1 MDQSSHG
8 VSAPRAMWLTIFAT
22 VGLIAAS
29 ASTLVHYR
37 ILNDPTYSQSFCDV
51 NSTLNCTEAYT
62 SRYGAIAGVPVALF
76 GLLFFAGVLA
86 LIVLC
91 SSSRTAAANLHGYV
105 FAASTIGLAVVL
117 YLGYA
122 SYFILNVVCLLCVGT
137 YVAVIGL
144 FLISG
149 AATTVPLT
157 SLPMRI
163 IDDLKLLVRSP
174 RALTA
179 AVVFAAAAIAAIVV
193 FPEQRVTAAA
203 AGEEEQGQAQIV
215 PAASA
220 AQIQQLEAWL
230 AQQPRVPVVAPSDG
244 AAVVILKFNDYQ
256 CPGCGQTFRDY
267 KPVLAKWAK
276 QAPGKVKFITRD
288 YPLERQCNQFV
299 GQDLHLGACEAAV
312 AVRLAREKGKADA
325 MEEWLY
331 ANQPAMNPD
340 TVKKAAASVGGV
352 TDFDA
357 RFASTLELVKADVAQ
372 GAQLKIGGT
381 PTFFMN
387 GMQLPGL
394 RGEFFD
400 AAIAWE
406 LRRVSGGK

>member
-1 MDQSSHG
+1 M
-8 VSAPRAMWLTIFAT
+8 VRKATPWLTAFAAL
-22 VGLIAAS
+22 GLAA
-29 ASTLVHYR
+29 ATWSTWVHYQ
-37 ILNDPTYSQSFCDV
+37 ILNSPTYESFCDV
-51 NSTLNCTEAYT
+51 NSTLNCTAAYT
-62 SRYGAIAGVPVALF
+62 SRFGAIGGVPVALF
-76 GLLFFAGVLA
+76 GLLFFAGTLVLIA
-86 LIVLC
+86 LC
-91 SSSRTAAANLHGYV
+91 ASSKAAAPNLSGYV

-117 YLGYA
+117 YLAYA
-122 SYFILNVVCLLCVGT
+122 SYFILHVVCLLCAGT
-137 YVAVIGL
+137 YMAVIGL

-149 AATTVPLT
+149 AATNVPLT

-163 IDDLKLLVRSP
+163 LDDLKLLVRTP

-179 AVVFAAAAIAAIVV
+179 TVVFIAAAAAAIVV
-193 FPEQRVTAAA
+193 FPEQPVTAAA
-203 AGEEEQGQAQIV
+203 NTPASEQA
-215 PAASA
+215 PAAPA
-220 AQIQQLEAWL
+220 VTPAQLQQLETWL
-230 AQQPRVPVVAPSDG
+230 AQQPRVPVMAPSDG

-256 CPGCGQTFRDY
+256 CPGCGQTYRDY

-276 QAPGKVKFITRD
+276 QAPGKVKFITKD
-288 YPLERQCNQFV
+288 FPLERQCNAFV

-312 AVRLAREKGKADA
+312 AVRLAREKGKGEA

-331 ANQPAMNPD
+331 SNQPAMNPE
-340 TVKKAAASVGGV
+340 TVKKAAATVGGV

-357 RFASTLELVKADVAQ
+357 RFASTLELVKADIAQ
-372 GAQLKIGGT
+372 AAQLKVGGT
-381 PTFFMN
+381 PSFFMN

>member
-1 MDQSSHG
+1 MASKST
-8 VSAPRAMWLTIFAT
+8 PWLTAFAAI
-22 VGLIAAS
+22 GLAAAAAS
-29 ASTLVHYR
+29 TWVHYQ
-37 ILNDPTYSQSFCDV
+37 ILNDPTYASFCDV
-51 NSTLNCTEAYT
+51 NSTLNCTDAYT
-62 SRYGAIAGVPVALF
+62 SRFGAFGGIPVALF
-76 GLLFFAGVLA
+76 GLLFFAGVLGLVA
-86 LIVLC
+86 IC
-91 SSSRTAAANLHGYV
+91 SPSQTAAANLPGYV

-117 YLGYA
+117 YLAYA
-122 SYFILNVVCLLCVGT
+122 SYFILGVVCLLCAAT

-149 AATTVPLT
+149 AATNVPLT

-163 IDDLKLLVRSP
+163 LDDLKLLVRTP

-179 AVVFAAAAIAAIVV
+179 AVVFVAAAVAAIAV
-193 FPEQRVTAAA
+193 FPEQPVTAAA
-203 AGEEEQGQAQIV
+203 NTEDGEQAQAV

-220 AQIQQLEAWL
+220 QQIQQLETWL
-230 AQQPRVPVVAPSDG
+230 AQQPRVTVMAPSDG

-256 CPGCGQTFRDY
+256 CPGCGQTYRDY

-276 QAPGKVKFITRD
+276 QAPGKVKFITKD

-299 GQDLHLGACEAAV
+299 AQDLHLGACEAAV
-312 AVRLAREKGKADA
+312 AVRLAREKGKAEA
-325 MEEWLY
+325 MEDWLY

-340 TVKKAAASVGGV
+340 TVKKAAATVGGA
-352 TDFDA
+352 TDFDT
-357 RFASTLELVKADVAQ
+357 RFANTLELVKADVAQ

-406 LRRVSGGK
+406 LKRVSGGK